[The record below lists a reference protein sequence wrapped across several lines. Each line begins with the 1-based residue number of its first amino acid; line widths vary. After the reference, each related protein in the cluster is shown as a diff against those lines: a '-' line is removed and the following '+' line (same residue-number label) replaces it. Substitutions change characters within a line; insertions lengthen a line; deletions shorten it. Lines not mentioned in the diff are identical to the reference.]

1 MTTFEIII
9 IVAAV
14 MIMAAVFISAY
25 ILFKQSQKQNE
36 EQNKKLLEIATEA
49 KPVNTSLLSFSKELG
64 ELKEASRTVEVLKEN
79 ILKSF
84 KEQDVRLKP
93 IDEGMTHLLDYFG
106 TLKKNAGKVGELT
119 FDLLVEQL
127 PPGKVL
133 KNITFDNQA
142 RLEFLIEA
150 GGEWI
155 PVDSKFSKNPK
166 VYFKKAVEDV
176 SSKYL
181 GKKILG
187 VKDETSGVDT
197 SAIESASFGLIFF
210 PSDEAL
216 FEVYRSDELR
226 QLMMNK
232 RVWAVSPSNFYWQLF
247 YFKWMED
254 QASKSKNSA
263 EILKAMNMGLM
274 EVSKSVEALDLVEKQ
289 LRQSLVNFEKSKKSL
304 TKVKELFERV

>member
-9 IVAAV
+9 IVTALV
-14 MIMAAVFISAY
+14 SMSAVFLLIAL
-25 ILFKQSQKQNE
+25 LFKKRDKQD
-36 EQNKKLLEIATEA
+36 QTLKKLSDDA
-49 KPVNTSLLSFSKELG
+49 KPVNSSLMLFSKELG
-64 ELKEASRTVEVLKEN
+64 EIKEATRTVEVLKEN
-79 ILKSF
+79 IFKSF
-84 KEQDVRLKP
+84 KEQDTRLKP

-127 PPGKVL
+127 PPGKLL
-133 KNITFDNQA
+133 KNITFDNQKQ
-142 RLEFLIEA
+142 LEFLIEA
-150 GGEWI
+150 GGEWV

-181 GKKILG
+181 GKRILG
-187 VKDETSGVDT
+187 VKDNASAIDT
-197 SAIESASFGLIFF
+197 SNIESASFGLVFF

-226 QLMMNK
+226 QLMINK

-254 QASKSKNSA
+254 QASTAQNASS
-263 EILKAMNMGLM
+263 ILKSMNMGLM
-274 EVSKSVEALDLVEKQ
+274 EVNKSVEALDLVEKQ

-304 TKVKELFERV
+304 SKVSEFFNQK

>member
-9 IVAAV
+9 IVTALV
-14 MIMAAVFISAY
+14 SMSAVFLLIAL
-25 ILFKQSQKQNE
+25 LFKKLDKQD
-36 EQNKKLLEIATEA
+36 QTLKKLSDDA
-49 KPVNTSLLSFSKELG
+49 KPVNSSLMLFSKELG
-64 ELKEASRTVEVLKEN
+64 EIKEATRTVEVLKEN
-79 ILKSF
+79 IFKSF
-84 KEQDVRLKP
+84 KEQDTRLKP

-127 PPGKVL
+127 PPGKLL
-133 KNITFDNQA
+133 KNITFDNQKQ
-142 RLEFLIEA
+142 LEFLIEA
-150 GGEWI
+150 GGEWV

-181 GKKILG
+181 GKRILG
-187 VKDETSGVDT
+187 VKDNASAIDT
-197 SAIESASFGLIFF
+197 SNIESASFGLVFF

-226 QLMMNK
+226 QLMINK

-254 QASKSKNSA
+254 QASTAQNASS
-263 EILKAMNMGLM
+263 ILKSMNMGLM
-274 EVSKSVEALDLVEKQ
+274 EVNKSVEALDLVEKQ

-304 TKVKELFERV
+304 SKVSEFFNQK

>member
-1 MTTFEIII
+1 MSTFEI
-9 IVAAV
+9 
-14 MIMAAVFISAY
+14 VFI
-25 ILFKQSQKQNE
+25 ILALILVGAIFLSILILVRQNQKLAQIVSDT
-36 EQNKKLLEIATEA
+36 Q
-49 KPVNTSLLSFSKELG
+49 PVNSSLMLFSKELG
-64 ELKEASRTVEVLKEN
+64 EIKEATRTVEGLKEN
-79 ILKSF
+79 IFKSF
-84 KEQDVRLKP
+84 KDQDVRLKP

-127 PPGKVL
+127 PPGKLL

-142 RLEFLIEA
+142 RLEFMVEA

-181 GKKILG
+181 GQKVLG
-187 VKDETSGVDT
+187 VKGNT
-197 SAIESASFGLIFF
+197 SAVEIVGKESATFGLVFF
-210 PSDEAL
+210 PSDESL

-226 QLMMNK
+226 QLMIDK

-254 QASKSKNSA
+254 QAEKVKSSSS
-263 EILKAMNMGLM
+263 ILKSMNMGLM
-274 EVSKSVEALDLVEKQ
+274 EVNKTIESLDLVEKQ
-289 LRQSLVNFEKSKKSL
+289 LRQSLLNFEKSKKSL
-304 TKVKELFERV
+304 NKVSELFNRAD

>member
-1 MTTFEIII
+1 M
-9 IVAAV
+9 
-14 MIMAAVFISAY
+14 
-25 ILFKQSQKQNE
+25 
-36 EQNKKLLEIATEA
+36 
-49 KPVNTSLLSFSKELG
+49 FSKELG
-64 ELKEASRTVEVLKEN
+64 EIKEAARTVEIMREN
-79 ILKSF
+79 MLRSF
-84 KEQDVRLKP
+84 KDQDVRLKP

-127 PPGKVL
+127 PPGKLL

-150 GGEWI
+150 GGEWV
-155 PVDSKFSKNPK
+155 PVDSKFSKNPR

-181 GKKILG
+181 GKKVLT
-187 VKDETSGVDT
+187 VKDNPSSIDT
-197 SAIESASFGLIFF
+197 SEIESASFGLVFF

-226 QLMMNK
+226 QLMIEK

-254 QASKSKNSA
+254 QAEKVKNSSS
-263 EILKAMNMGLM
+263 ILKSMNMGLM
-274 EVSKSVEALDLVEKQ
+274 EVNKTVESLDLVEKQ
-289 LRQSLVNFEKSKKSL
+289 LRQCLSNFEKSKKSL
-304 TKVKELFERV
+304 KKVSTHFIKEHI